1 MERAAKPIIGFSGYD
16 PSFCEQNGPV
26 LSVNRLARAVL
37 EQGRVEVRRAS
48 AWKNDLNIFIV
59 QAPRFTLKPFVIR
72 VDGIAVDL
80 MHTLGNTE
88 RLNARI
94 FKAIDASAGIFYIS
108 DFSRQLIEHF
118 HGVPTQPY
126 TVIHNSTDIDAF
138 SPEGDNMR
146 SKLGWA
152 EEDTVLVTSA
162 RWRRWKRLPETLE
175 LFRRIKA
182 SFPGR
187 FRLLVLGAD
196 GHVPTGDPDVFYA
209 GCIRPT
215 ELPPWYRTGD
225 LYLHLATLEACG
237 NTQIEAMA
245 CGLPVLCGNNGGIGE
260 TVTRANGGIVSCF
273 DEPYGFTQ
281 VDHYNPPPPDYAVA
295 LEDFGRLLSDLPR
308 YREGI
313 RREALDVREAA
324 GRLVDFL
331 AEVMTRRA

>member
-1 MERAAKPIIGFSGYD
+1 MERSAKPKIGFSGYD
-16 PSFCEQNGPV
+16 PAFCEQNGPV

-37 EQGRVEVRRAS
+37 DQGRVEVRRAS
-48 AWKNDLNIFIV
+48 AWRNDLNIFIV
-59 QAPRFTLKPFVIR
+59 QSPRFTLKPFVIR
-72 VDGIAVDL
+72 VDGIALDL

-88 RLNARI
+88 KINARI

-118 HGVPTQPY
+118 HGVPGQPY
-126 TVIHNSTDIDAF
+126 TVIHNSTDTDVF

-146 SKLGWA
+146 AQLGWD
-152 EEDTVLVTSA
+152 EKDTVLVTSA
-162 RWRRWKRLPETLE
+162 KWRRWKRLPETLE
-175 LFRRIKA
+175 LFRRIKK

-187 FRLLVLGAD
+187 FRLLVLG
-196 GHVPTGDPDVFYA
+196 GGEHEPTDDPDVFYA
-209 GCIRPT
+209 GCIRPM
-215 ELPPWYRTGD
+215 ELPAWYRSGD

-260 TVTRANGGIVSCF
+260 TVTRANGGIVSSL

-281 VDHYNPPPPDYAVA
+281 IDHYNPPPPNYTVA
-295 LEDFGRLLSDLPR
+295 LEDVSRLLSELPR
-308 YREGI
+308 YRAGI

-324 GRLVDFL
+324 SKLVDFL
-331 AEVMTRRA
+331 ATLMQDRA